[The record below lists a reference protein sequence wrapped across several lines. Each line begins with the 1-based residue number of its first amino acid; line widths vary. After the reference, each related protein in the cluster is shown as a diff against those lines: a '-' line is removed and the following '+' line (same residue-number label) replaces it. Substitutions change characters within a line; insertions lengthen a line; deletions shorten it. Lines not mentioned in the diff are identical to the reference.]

1 MSGPAH
7 SDRYVTAALAGEANN
22 ISRAPSGS
30 RNKAL
35 FLGSTRLA
43 SLGCPDWQII
53 AALRPAAD
61 QCGLTKDDGLKSVET
76 TIKSG
81 IRKGQASPR
90 PNPPHWRVPMSD
102 WRHRRQVEASSASAK
117 PGPIIRLSRDR
128 DAETHP
134 VVVFP
139 PRTPPD
145 QDNKPTFFPSGDDG
159 PRTKPGEIRRHI
171 YKRSGVPCRIKIKY
185 SSGGYANWYCV
196 TSSDGTAGWQ
206 AQKPDEF
213 VPVPYTGGMIDPFDP
228 ELIDEFVFWPEGER
242 DVDSLGRLA
251 LPAFT
256 FGGTGDGLPEAA
268 IEWVTGR
275 RIVILA
281 DNDTEGEKHAEK
293 KASLCHSTAKD
304 VRIVRFPELNA
315 KQDVSDWIAT
325 GKNAVDVSAR
335 AEAAPSWSPPPSPE
349 PVGGERALIVRR
361 ASDIT
366 LEPVQWVW
374 PGRVAVG
381 KLTLIA
387 GDPGLGK
394 SQIAICVAAT
404 MTTGGRWPCGEDRC
418 EPGGV
423 IMLSAE
429 DDAADTIVPRLKAAG
444 ADTERVH
451 IIPAVFREDGKSRR
465 SFNLA
470 EDLDLL
476 EKKISELDDIRL
488 IIIDPISSYMGKG
501 DANKNTEVRQVLEPI
516 GEMAAR
522 LRVAILCVT
531 HLTKGDGKALYR
543 FTGSIAFV
551 AAARAAFIVTADPDD
566 ETRRFFLQSKNN
578 LAKPAPGL
586 SFRLEQHLV
595 QDGIIGSAVVWG
607 NEPVERTADE
617 ALSSSESAGGITG
630 KDDAAD
636 FLRDALSQGPADVLE
651 VEQQARSA
659 GLLGDN
665 QRLRQSKVFRMARQ
679 ALGVLYRREGFGTGA
694 RYVLSLPAA
703 SCAPSNPMRAPLQDR
718 AHMHSQ
724 GAHDEGE
731 QR

>member
-1 MSGPAH
+1 
-7 SDRYVTAALAGEANN
+7 
-22 ISRAPSGS
+22 
-30 RNKAL
+30 
-35 FLGSTRLA
+35 
-43 SLGCPDWQII
+43 
-53 AALRPAAD
+53 
-61 QCGLTKDDGLKSVET
+61 
-76 TIKSG
+76 
-81 IRKGQASPR
+81 
-90 PNPPHWRVPMSD
+90 
-102 WRHRRQVEASSASAK
+102 
-117 PGPIIRLSRDR
+117 
-128 DAETHP
+128 
-134 VVVFP
+134 
-139 PRTPPD
+139 
-145 QDNKPTFFPSGDDG
+145 
-159 PRTKPGEIRRHI
+159 
-171 YKRSGVPCRIKIKY
+171 
-185 SSGGYANWYCV
+185 
-196 TSSDGTAGWQ
+196 
-206 AQKPDEF
+206 
-213 VPVPYTGGMIDPFDP
+213 
-228 ELIDEFVFWPEGER
+228 
-242 DVDSLGRLA
+242 
-251 LPAFT
+251 
-256 FGGTGDGLPEAA
+256 
-268 IEWVTGR
+268 
-275 RIVILA
+275 
-281 DNDTEGEKHAEK
+281 
-293 KASLCHSTAKD
+293 
-304 VRIVRFPELNA
+304 
-315 KQDVSDWIAT
+315 VSDWIAT
-325 GKNAVDVSAR
+325 GKNAADVSAR
-335 AEAAPSWSPPPSPE
+335 AEAAPSWSPPPPPE

-394 SQIAICVAAT
+394 SQIAIYVAAT
-404 MTTGGRWPCGEDRC
+404 MTSGGRWPCDEGRC
-418 EPGGV
+418 EPGSV

-451 IIPAVFREDGKSRR
+451 IVPAVLREDGKGRR

-476 EKKISELDDIRL
+476 EKKISELEDVRL

-501 DANKNTEVRQVLEPI
+501 DANKNTDVRQVLEPI

-522 LRVAILCVT
+522 LRVAILCIT

-543 FTGSIAFV
+543 STGSIAFV

-617 ALSSSESAGGITG
+617 ALSSSGSVGGITG

-665 QRLRQSKVFRMARQ
+665 QRLRQSKAFRMARE

-724 GAHDEGE
+724 GAHDEGV